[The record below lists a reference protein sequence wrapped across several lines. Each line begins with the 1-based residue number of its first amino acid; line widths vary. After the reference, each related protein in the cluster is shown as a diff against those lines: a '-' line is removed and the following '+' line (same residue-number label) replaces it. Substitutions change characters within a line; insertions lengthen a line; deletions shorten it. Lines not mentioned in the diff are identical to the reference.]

1 MKHYLLKP
9 VIIFSL
15 TIATANLFTG
25 CNSKPSAEG
34 EDGKLEGTI
43 SLSGA
48 FALYPLAVIW
58 GEEFKKLHP
67 EVRVEVSA
75 GGAGKGMVDALSGN
89 VDLGMISR
97 DINPQEAEKGAWP
110 ISVTKDAVIPTI
122 NASNPE
128 LPTILK
134 KGLTQQNFTDIWI
147 GGKIKTWGEVT
158 GSGSKESLQAYTRSD
173 AGGAA
178 ETWAKY
184 LGGKKQEDLGGV
196 GVFGDPGLAEAVK
209 KDKSGIGYNN
219 IAYVYNNATKQ
230 PNEGIRPIP
239 IDINANGAID
249 PEENFYDNVDSLTK
263 AIAKGVFPSPP
274 ARELYLVSNGK
285 PKSKLVQEF
294 LKWVLTDGQ
303 KQVEAA
309 GYVKLQDEKITAEL
323 EKLK

>member
-1 MKHYLLKP
+1 MKHYLIKP
-9 VIIFSL
+9 IVIIVLAASFV
-15 TIATANLFTG
+15 NLFTG
-25 CNSKPSAEG
+25 CSNKPPETETG
-34 EDGKLEGTI
+34 ELKGTI

-48 FALYPLAVIW
+48 FGLYPLAVIW

-97 DINPQEAEKGAWP
+97 DINAQESEKGAWP
-110 ISVTKDAVIPTI
+110 VSVAKDAVIPTI

-128 LPTILK
+128 LDAILK
-134 KGLTQQNFTDIWI
+134 KGLTKENFTDIWI
-147 GGKIKTWGEVT
+147 TGKATTWGQL
-158 GSGSKESLQAYTRSD
+158 SGSASAEPIQVYTRSD

-184 LGGKKQEDLGGV
+184 LGGKKQEDLKGI

-209 KDKSGIGYNN
+209 KDKNGIGYNN
-219 IAYVYNNATKQ
+219 IAYVYNNATKL
-230 PNEGIRPIP
+230 PNDGIKPIP
-239 IDINANGAID
+239 IDINGNGTID
-249 PEENFYDNVDSLTK
+249 PEENFYDNIDSLTK
-263 AIAKGVFPSPP
+263 AIAKGIFPSPP

-285 PKSKLVQEF
+285 PKSLLVQEF
-294 LKWVLTDGQ
+294 LKWILTEGQ
-303 KQVEAA
+303 KEVAPA
-309 GYVKLQDEKITAEL
+309 GYVNIPDEKLSAEL